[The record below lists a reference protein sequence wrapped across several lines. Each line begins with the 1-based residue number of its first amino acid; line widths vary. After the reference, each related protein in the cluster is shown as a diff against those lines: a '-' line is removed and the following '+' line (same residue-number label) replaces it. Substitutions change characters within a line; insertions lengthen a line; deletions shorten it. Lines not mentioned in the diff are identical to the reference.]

1 MIEGSN
7 KSIQYGTI
15 PYTIISYQ
23 FHDGYGWY
31 WYQLAVQSQIYILV
45 VQSRIFKFRSD
56 CFRFFTNACVHVQQ
70 SKGERVHRPLLYC
83 YRLLYFL
90 HTVHSLIRR
99 SSPPSPSPQQHE
111 QHEQHPTILLLKKL
125 LHHWMAL
132 HNPHVSPGE
141 NPPLRILLLLHRF

>member
-1 MIEGSN
+1 MTIG
-7 KSIQYGTI
+7 IQH
-15 PYTIISYQ
+15 PSPIIVLLQ
-23 FHDGYGWY
+23 IT
-31 WYQLAVQSQIYILV
+31 VQ
-45 VQSRIFKFRSD
+45 
-56 CFRFFTNACVHVQQ
+56 
-70 SKGERVHRPLLYC
+70 
-83 YRLLYFL
+83 YFL

-141 NPPLRILLLLHRF
+141 NPPLRKPREAHRYAGEEYFAPRRDYQRGMQRLWGIWRRS